1 MMPSSFGRGRTAR
14 RGRRSAGSS
23 GCARD
28 GTSTMAVRDQRDRVA
43 AERAEAAG
51 EAVETVRGRSRGGMK
66 LIKLLNP
73 CSVWAYGA
81 VRAALQFG
89 AN

>member
-1 MMPSSFGRGRTAR
+1 MPSSFGVGPHAVEGDLLAVRDR
-14 RGRRSAGSS
+14 
-23 GCARD
+23 ARD

-43 AERAEAAG
+43 AERAVAAG

>member
-1 MMPSSFGRGRTAR
+1 
-14 RGRRSAGSS
+14 
-23 GCARD
+23 
-28 GTSTMAVRDQRDRVA
+28 VA
-43 AERAEAAG
+43 AERAVAAG